1 MDLSLQK
8 FIFENNASRR
18 ELLNYTAKQPKKYLV
33 QVFRNH
39 SFELVEHTMGAYLDY
54 AQIGVEFEYSG
65 YDDSFSFLE
74 LKDNADLVLIW
85 IDANRYES
93 TIQDFLQERIKYL
106 KQVYSKPILVIPF
119 GEKFESAEQGICVY
133 NLNELEEKMG
143 ERFRDKRAKA
153 VTGTEIS
160 SKALMY
166 ISRELGLCYLPVLLR
181 AALKAII
188 VDFDNT
194 IYKGVLGED
203 GVDGVI
209 LTPGHKLLQERLKEL
224 SQKGFF
230 LCAVSKNDAS
240 DVERLLEVRNDF
252 PLKKEDFTKIY
263 ASWDS
268 KADSIAKAAE
278 YLNINTDA
286 MVFVDDNIGELTTV
300 EMAFPTIKCIHAL
313 EDAEVTEK
321 ILEQFPGLLKLSNTR
336 EDAIRKDDVK
346 ANERRKQLQNTLS
359 IEDYIRSLELHLIYD
374 HNNPEQVVRI
384 AELSNKTNQ
393 FIFNYM
399 RYSQQEVKDRI
410 SAKDYMV
417 TTISLSDK
425 LSDSGLVG
433 VCVGKKEEDYLLIEE
448 CFISCRALG
457 RGIDDVII
465 LGAIQEMVSHYAV
478 DHVKVLFQKGPRNV
492 PAETFVKKYLSA
504 YTQHAEKFSFDFPKD
519 LLDIE
524 IKIH

>member
-18 ELLNYTAKQPKKYLV
+18 ELLNYSCKQPKTYLV

-39 SFELVEHTMGAYLDY
+39 SFELVEHTIGAYLDY
-54 AQIGVEFEYSG
+54 AQMGIAFQYSG

-74 LKDNADLVLIW
+74 LNDQADLVLIW
-85 IDANRYES
+85 IDANRYEGS
-93 TIQDFLQERIKYL
+93 IQSFLQERVRFL
-106 KQVYSKPILVIPF
+106 KQVFTKPVLIVPF
-119 GEKFESAEQGICVY
+119 GENFESQEAGTCVY
-133 NLNELEEKMG
+133 NLNHIEEKMG
-143 ERFRDKRAKA
+143 DRFRDERAKA

-160 SKALMY
+160 SKALMQ
-166 ISRELGLCYLPVLLR
+166 ISRELGLSYFPAMLR
-181 AALKAII
+181 PALKAVV

-209 LTPGHKLLQERLKEL
+209 LTPGHKMLQEELKAL
-224 SQKGFF
+224 AQKGFF

-240 DVERLLEVRNDF
+240 DVDRLLEARKDF
-252 PLKKEDFTKIY
+252 PLHKEDFSKIY

-268 KADSIAKAAE
+268 KANSIAKIAE
-278 YLNINTDA
+278 FLNINTDA
-286 MVFVDDNIGELTTV
+286 MIFVDDNIGELTAV
-300 EMAFPTIKCIHAL
+300 EMAFPSMKSIHAL
-313 EDAEVTEK
+313 EDGEVTARV
-321 ILEQFPGLLKLSNTR
+321 LQQFPGLLRLKNTK
-336 EDAIRKDDVK
+336 EDSIRKDDVI
-346 ANERRKQLQNTLS
+346 ANEQRRQMQSTMS
-359 IEDYIRSLELHLIYD
+359 AEDYIRSLNLHLIFE

-399 RYSQQEVKDRI
+399 RYNQQEVEERI
-410 SAKDYMV
+410 AAEDYMV

-433 VCVGKKEEDYLLIEE
+433 VCVGKKEEDFLLIEE

-465 LGAIQEMVSHYAV
+465 LGAIQEMVVHYSV
-478 DHVKVLFQKGPRNV
+478 DQVKVLFQKGPRNV
-492 PAETFVKKYLSA
+492 PAETFVQKYLSG
-504 YTQHAEKFSFDFPKD
+504 YTEHAEKFSFSIPEN
-519 LLDIE
+519 LLKVE
-524 IKIH
+524 IRNH